1 MDESIDMYSC
11 MTTFIILAIIM
22 WFVMHVIDVCGF
34 VYIPVVL
41 FACTPEY
48 TVFILNILLE

>member
-11 MTTFIILAIIM
+11 MTTFVILPIIM

-34 VYIPVVL
+34 VYIPIVL
-41 FACTPEY
+41 VART
-48 TVFILNILLE
+48 